1 LEKIKVI
8 LVDDHELI
16 RKAVRKIL
24 ARESGIEVV
33 GETGRGDEVQ
43 QYVARLC
50 PDVLVMDIHLPGIEG
65 DEITH
70 QLQQSGSSVRTL
82 IISAE
87 ADPDYIGELLNGEV
101 CGYLVKEDIPL
112 FLADAVRKV
121 AAGEKG
127 WFGKHPD

>member
-1 LEKIKVI
+1 MEKIKVI

-24 ARESGIEVV
+24 TRESGIEVV

-43 QYVARLC
+43 QYVAQLC

-112 FLADAVRKV
+112 FLAEAVRKV